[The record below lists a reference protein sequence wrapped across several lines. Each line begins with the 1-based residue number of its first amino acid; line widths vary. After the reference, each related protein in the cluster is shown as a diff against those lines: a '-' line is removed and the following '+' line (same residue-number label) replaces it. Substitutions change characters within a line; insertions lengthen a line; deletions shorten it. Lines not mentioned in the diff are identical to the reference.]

1 MTVSNDGIFVQ
12 EFATI
17 RLAFDPRR
25 DTHAVYALPLELP
38 AIQGDVVPVLDES
51 SIMRFAGTDAT
62 LHDAFATYYQQIDGQ
77 YVLGAPQDFERMAVM
92 PQAPAES
99 RQQFTFGVIRYD
111 ARTNSVERLPV
122 VWQRAVVQQLIAPT
136 QPFQIR

>member
-1 MTVSNDGIFVQ
+1 
-12 EFATI
+12 
-17 RLAFDPRR
+17 
-25 DTHAVYALPLELP
+25 
-38 AIQGDVVPVLDES
+38 
-51 SIMRFAGTDAT
+51 

-77 YVLGAPQDFERMAVM
+77 FVLGAPQDFERMAVT

>member
-1 MTVSNDGIFVQ
+1 FT
-12 EFATI
+12 TI

-25 DTHAVYALPLELP
+25 DTHAVYALPLEFP
-38 AIQGDVVPVLDES
+38 AIQGEVVPVLNED
-51 SIMRFAGTDAT
+51 SIVRFAGTDAT

-77 YVLGAPQDFERMAVM
+77 FVLGAPQDFERMVAT
-92 PQAPAES
+92 PQVPAES

-122 VWQRAVVQQLIAPT
+122 VWQHAVVQQLIAPT